1 MIQKVNR
8 FSLQEFFSRLSPS
21 ETTEAV
27 RDADLQLCLYELW
40 ARLNII
46 RAILGKPI
54 IINSWYRDEQ
64 HNARVGGSPT
74 SQHLRGQ
81 AVDIKAPDA
90 TLQEL
95 LTAISKSIEILN
107 LEYGQIIVYRNQ
119 KFIHISLPTAKHSNE
134 FIYK

>member
-8 FSLQEFFSRLSPS
+8 FSLQEFFSKLSTS

-27 RDADLQLCLYELW
+27 RNADLQLCLYELW

-64 HNARVGGSPT
+64 HNARVGGEPN
-74 SQHLRGQ
+74 SQHLSGQ
-81 AVDIKAPDA
+81 AVDIKAPSA
-90 TLQEL
+90 SLQAL

-107 LEYGQIIVYRNQ
+107 IEYGQIIVYRAQN
-119 KFIHISLPTAKHSNE
+119 FIHLSLPTSIHSNE